1 MIQNPEKNTK
11 SNRHRCS
18 NRYFIQKDGKVLTA
32 VSGKGVLDYC
42 NIRSCEMNIMKNV
55 GADVIRIKVLI
66 DGNSMYENEISLEDT
81 IVF

>member
-1 MIQNPEKNTK
+1 M
-11 SNRHRCS
+11 
-18 NRYFIQKDGKVLTA
+18 
-32 VSGKGVLDYC
+32 SGKGVLDYC